1 MHLVRSLMV
10 ARNGTTIGDE
20 RQAVFAGYDDAQG
33 SGDFI
38 DAAGG
43 SLRFML
49 DGDAVASFGV
59 IDCGD

>member
-1 MHLVRSLMV
+1 MV